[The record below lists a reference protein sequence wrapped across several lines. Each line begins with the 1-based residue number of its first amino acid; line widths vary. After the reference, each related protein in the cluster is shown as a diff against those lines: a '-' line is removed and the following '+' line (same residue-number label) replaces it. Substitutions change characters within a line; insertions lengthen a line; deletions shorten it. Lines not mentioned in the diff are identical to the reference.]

1 MALNYWAYR
10 ESNLLNPFSFGC
22 CGNNKNNNHDTDDRQ
37 DKEIGDLNGKFGQ
50 VETAITATI
59 ESVNNNTNKIAD
71 LGEKVQH
78 HTSDIDDIKEKLAAL
93 AGEGKLSDSIG
104 EIIKKVESLPD
115 KYYTKEDSDG
125 KYAPLESVKTINDVI
140 DGIYNTIGDI
150 NQNVGTIGD
159 LKDTVNKNSKS
170 IINLF
175 TDKADKLAL
184 NDEMERAKA
193 AEKVN
198 ADGIQ
203 AETTRATTKE
213 NELKTDIDNLSN
225 TLNSKEKGLSDRLDT
240 LGNDMTSRFTD
251 VDNKFQT
258 HKEALDNEKLT
269 RKEEDDKLKALI
281 DTNSNDL
288 HNVHDE
294 LTHLG
299 NVKAN
304 KTDLDNALENV
315 NRNLTGSTA
324 DLTNKIS
331 GNTNN
336 IDIQRQQLNALKSVV
351 DGKLDKTDF
360 NSYSSTTESS
370 INALKRDKADLSALT
385 ESNDAINTLR
395 TTVNTK
401 ASKDSLDNT
410 NSRLTDVENSIPNYI
425 TKSAADAKFMTL
437 LSGATHDEVT
447 TLDTKVNA
455 LNDKLAAKVNV
466 SDLDDKLGPLTS
478 LLRDKWQ
485 SNIKS
490 KELNVDD
497 VIRDINKV
505 DGSKANKEDVYTKS
519 EVDAKLTQIKNDLT
533 REYDDKI
540 REATEKITKL
550 TKDIGYI
557 SELKNVETGIANYD
571 NSGNGILDVLHKRMH
586 EAFANYDFQNELVNL
601 IHKMDER
608 IKTLENR

>member
-10 ESNLLNPFSFGC
+10 ESNLLNPFTFGC
-22 CGNNKNNNHDTDDRQ
+22 CGNNTNNHDTDIRQ

-50 VETAITATI
+50 IETAITATI

-78 HTSDIDDIKEKLAAL
+78 HTSDIDNIKEKLAAL

-288 HNVHDE
+288 HNIHDE
-294 LTHLG
+294 LTHLD

-304 KTDLDNALENV
+304 KTDLDNALNNV

-324 DLTNKIS
+324 DLNNKIS
-331 GNTNN
+331 GNTAS
-336 IDIQRQQLNALKSVV
+336 IDTQRQQLNALKNVV
-351 DGKLDKTDF
+351 DGKLDKADF

-370 INALKRDKADLSALT
+370 INTLKHDKADLSALT
-385 ESNDAINTLR
+385 EANDAINTLR
-395 TTVNTK
+395 TTINTK

-410 NSRLTDVENSIPNYI
+410 NSRLTDIENVIPNYI

-519 EVDAKLTQIKNDLT
+519 EVDAKLTQIKNDIT

>member
-78 HTSDIDDIKEKLAAL
+78 NTNDIDSIKEKINAL
-93 AGEGKLSDSIG
+93 AGEGKLSDTIS
-104 EIIKKVESLPD
+104 ELSKKVDGFPD

-213 NELKTDIDNLSN
+213 NELKTDIDNLSTTVN
-225 TLNSKEKGLSDRLDT
+225 TKEKGLSDRLDT

-294 LTHLG
+294 LTRLG

>member
-10 ESNLLNPFSFGC
+10 ESNLLNPFTFGC
-22 CGNNKNNNHDTDDRQ
+22 CGNNTNNHDTDSRQ

-50 VETAITATI
+50 IETAITATI

-78 HTSDIDDIKEKLAAL
+78 HTSDIDNIKEKLAAL

-258 HKEALDNEKLT
+258 HKETLDNEKLT

-288 HNVHDE
+288 HNIHDE
-294 LTHLG
+294 LTHLD

-304 KTDLDNALENV
+304 KTDLDNALNNV

-324 DLTNKIS
+324 DLNNKIS
-331 GNTNN
+331 GNTAS
-336 IDIQRQQLNALKSVV
+336 IDTQRQQLNALKNVV
-351 DGKLDKTDF
+351 DGKLDKADF

-370 INALKRDKADLSALT
+370 INTLKHDKADLSALT
-385 ESNDAINTLR
+385 EANDAINTLR
-395 TTVNTK
+395 TTINTK

-410 NSRLTDVENSIPNYI
+410 NSRLTDIENVIPNYI

-519 EVDAKLTQIKNDLT
+519 EVDAKLTQIKNDIT

-557 SELKNVETGIANYD
+557 SELNNVEKGIANYD

>member
-10 ESNLLNPFSFGC
+10 ESNLLNPFTFGC
-22 CGNNKNNNHDTDDRQ
+22 CGNNTNNHDTDSRQ

-50 VETAITATI
+50 IETAITATI

-78 HTSDIDDIKEKLAAL
+78 HTSDIDNIKEKLAAL

-213 NELKTDIDNLSN
+213 NELKTDIDNLSTTVN
-225 TLNSKEKGLSDRLDT
+225 IKEKGLSDRLDT

-294 LTHLG
+294 LTRLG

-336 IDIQRQQLNALKSVV
+336 IDIQRQQLNALKTVV
-351 DGKLDKTDF
+351 DGKLDKADF

-519 EVDAKLTQIKNDLT
+519 EVDAKLTQIKNDIT

>member
-10 ESNLLNPFSFGC
+10 ESNLLNPFTFGC
-22 CGNNKNNNHDTDDRQ
+22 CGNNTNNHDTDIRQ

-50 VETAITATI
+50 IETAITATI

-78 HTSDIDDIKEKLAAL
+78 HTSDIDNIKEKLAAL

-294 LTHLG
+294 LTRLG

-519 EVDAKLTQIKNDLT
+519 EVDAKLTQIKNDIT

>member
-10 ESNLLNPFSFGC
+10 ESNLLNPFTFGC
-22 CGNNKNNNHDTDDRQ
+22 CGNNTNNHDTDSRQ

-50 VETAITATI
+50 IETAITATI

-78 HTSDIDDIKEKLAAL
+78 HTSDIDNIKEKLAAL

-281 DTNSNDL
+281 DTNSIDL

-294 LTHLG
+294 LTRLG

-336 IDIQRQQLNALKSVV
+336 IDIQRQQLNTLKSVV

-401 ASKDSLDNT
+401 VSKDSLDNT

-519 EVDAKLTQIKNDLT
+519 EVDAKLTQIKNDIT

>member
-10 ESNLLNPFSFGC
+10 ESNLLNPFTFGC
-22 CGNNKNNNHDTDDRQ
+22 CGNNTNNHDTDSRQ

-50 VETAITATI
+50 IETAITATI

-78 HTSDIDDIKEKLAAL
+78 HTSDIDNIKEKLAAL

-213 NELKTDIDNLSN
+213 NELKTDIDNLSTTVN
-225 TLNSKEKGLSDRLDT
+225 TKEKGLSDRLDT

-269 RKEEDDKLKALI
+269 RKEEDDKLKALV

-294 LTHLG
+294 LTRLG

-410 NSRLTDVENSIPNYI
+410 NSRLTDIENVIPNYI

-497 VIRDINKV
+497 VIRDINKL

>member
-10 ESNLLNPFSFGC
+10 ESNLLNPFTFGC
-22 CGNNKNNNHDTDDRQ
+22 CGNNTNNHDTDSRQ

-50 VETAITATI
+50 IETAITATI

-78 HTSDIDDIKEKLAAL
+78 HTSDIDNIKEKLAAL

-213 NELKTDIDNLSN
+213 NELKTDIDNLSTTVN
-225 TLNSKEKGLSDRLDT
+225 TKEKGLSDRLDT

-251 VDNKFQT
+251 VHNKFQT

-281 DTNSNDL
+281 DANSNDL

-294 LTHLG
+294 LTRLG

-304 KTDLDNALENV
+304 KTDLDNALENI

-519 EVDAKLTQIKNDLT
+519 EVDAKLTQIKNDIT

>member
-78 HTSDIDDIKEKLAAL
+78 HTSDIDNIKEKLAAL

-213 NELKTDIDNLSN
+213 NELKTDIDNLSTTVN
-225 TLNSKEKGLSDRLDT
+225 TKEKGLSDRLDT

-251 VDNKFQT
+251 VHNKFQT

-281 DTNSNDL
+281 DANSNDL

-294 LTHLG
+294 LTRLG

-304 KTDLDNALENV
+304 KTDLDNALENI

-519 EVDAKLTQIKNDLT
+519 EVDAKLTQIKNDIT

>member
-10 ESNLLNPFSFGC
+10 ESNLLNPFAFGC
-22 CGNNKNNNHDTDDRQ
+22 CGNNTNNHDTDSRQ

-50 VETAITATI
+50 IETAITATI

-78 HTSDIDDIKEKLAAL
+78 HTSDIDNIKEKLAAL

-294 LTHLG
+294 LTRLG
-299 NVKAN
+299 NFKAN

-519 EVDAKLTQIKNDLT
+519 EVDAKLTQIKNDIT

>member
-78 HTSDIDDIKEKLAAL
+78 HTSDIDNIKEKLAAL

-288 HNVHDE
+288 HHVHDE
-294 LTHLG
+294 LTRLG

-519 EVDAKLTQIKNDLT
+519 EVDAKLTQIKNDIT

>member
-10 ESNLLNPFSFGC
+10 ESNLLNPFTFGC
-22 CGNNKNNNHDTDDRQ
+22 CGNNTNNHDTDIRQ

-50 VETAITATI
+50 IETAITATI

-78 HTSDIDDIKEKLAAL
+78 HTSDIDNIKEKLAAL

-213 NELKTDIDNLSN
+213 NELKTDIDNLSTTVN
-225 TLNSKEKGLSDRLDT
+225 TKEKGLSDRLDT

-294 LTHLG
+294 LTRLG

-304 KTDLDNALENV
+304 KTDLDNALEIV

-370 INALKRDKADLSALT
+370 INTLKRDKADLSALT

-519 EVDAKLTQIKNDLT
+519 EVDAKLTQIKNDIT

>member
-294 LTHLG
+294 LTRLG

-519 EVDAKLTQIKNDLT
+519 EVDAKLTQIKNDIT

>member
-78 HTSDIDDIKEKLAAL
+78 NTNDIDSIKEKIDAL
-93 AGEGKLSDSIG
+93 AGEGKLSDTIS
-104 EIIKKVESLPD
+104 ELSKKVDGLPD

-125 KYAPLESVKTINDVI
+125 KYAPLESLKTINDVV
-140 DGIYNTIGDI
+140 DGIYNTIEDI
-150 NQNVGTIGD
+150 NQNVGTFGD

-184 NDEMERAKA
+184 NEEMERAKA

-198 ADGIQ
+198 SDNLQ
-203 AETTRATTKE
+203 AEITRATTKE

-225 TLNSKEKGLSDRLDT
+225 TLNSKEKGLSDRLDN
-240 LGNDMTSRFTD
+240 LGNDVTSRF
-251 VDNKFQT
+251 VDTNGKI
-258 HKEALDNEKLT
+258 KELKDSLDGEKLT
-269 RKEEDDKLKALI
+269 RKEEYDKLKALI

-288 HNVHDE
+288 HGVHDE
-294 LTHLG
+294 LTHLD
-299 NVKAN
+299 NIKAN
-304 KTDLDNALENV
+304 KTDLDNALNNV

-331 GNTNN
+331 GNTAS
-336 IDIQRQQLNALKSVV
+336 IDTQRQQLNALKNVV

-370 INALKRDKADLSALT
+370 INTLKRDKADLSALT
-385 ESNDAINTLR
+385 EANDAINTLR

-410 NSRLTDVENSIPNYI
+410 NSRLTDIENVIPNYI

-497 VIRDINKV
+497 VIRDINKL

>member
-10 ESNLLNPFSFGC
+10 ESNLLNPFTFGC
-22 CGNNKNNNHDTDDRQ
+22 CGNNTNNHDTDIRQ

-50 VETAITATI
+50 IETAITATI

-78 HTSDIDDIKEKLAAL
+78 HTSDIDNIKEKLAAL

-213 NELKTDIDNLSN
+213 NELKTDIDNLSTTVN
-225 TLNSKEKGLSDRLDT
+225 TKEKGLSDRLDT

-294 LTHLG
+294 LTRLG

-519 EVDAKLTQIKNDLT
+519 EVDAKLTQIKNDIT

>member
-10 ESNLLNPFSFGC
+10 ESNLLNPFTFGC
-22 CGNNKNNNHDTDDRQ
+22 CGNNTNNHDTDSRQ

-50 VETAITATI
+50 IETAITATI

-78 HTSDIDDIKEKLAAL
+78 HTSDIDNIKEKLAAL

-294 LTHLG
+294 LTRLG

-401 ASKDSLDNT
+401 ASKDSLNNT

-519 EVDAKLTQIKNDLT
+519 EVDAKLTQIKNDIT

>member
-10 ESNLLNPFSFGC
+10 ESNLLNPFTFGC
-22 CGNNKNNNHDTDDRQ
+22 CGNNTNNHDTDSRQ

-50 VETAITATI
+50 IETAITATI

-78 HTSDIDDIKEKLAAL
+78 HTSDIDNIKEKLAAL

-251 VDNKFQT
+251 VDNKLQT

-294 LTHLG
+294 LTRLG

-351 DGKLDKTDF
+351 DVKLDKTDF

-519 EVDAKLTQIKNDLT
+519 EVDAKLTQIKNDIT

>member
-10 ESNLLNPFSFGC
+10 ESNLLNPFAFGC
-22 CGNNKNNNHDTDDRQ
+22 CGNNTNNHDTDSRQ

-50 VETAITATI
+50 IETAITATI

-78 HTSDIDDIKEKLAAL
+78 HTSDIDNIKEKLAAL

-269 RKEEDDKLKALI
+269 RKEEDDKLKVLI

-288 HNVHDE
+288 HNVYDE
-294 LTHLG
+294 LTRLG

-370 INALKRDKADLSALT
+370 INTLKRDKADLSALT

>member
-10 ESNLLNPFSFGC
+10 ESNLLNPFAFGC
-22 CGNNKNNNHDTDDRQ
+22 CGNNTNNHDTDSRQ

-50 VETAITATI
+50 IETAITATI

-78 HTSDIDDIKEKLAAL
+78 HTSDIDNIKEKLAAL

-294 LTHLG
+294 LTRLG

>member
-10 ESNLLNPFSFGC
+10 ESNLLNPFTFGC
-22 CGNNKNNNHDTDDRQ
+22 CGNNTNNHDTDRRQ

-50 VETAITATI
+50 IETAITATI

-78 HTSDIDDIKEKLAAL
+78 HTSDIDNIKEKLAAL

-213 NELKTDIDNLSN
+213 NDLKTDIDNLSN

-294 LTHLG
+294 LTRLG

-410 NSRLTDVENSIPNYI
+410 NSRLTYVENSIPNYI

-519 EVDAKLTQIKNDLT
+519 EVDAKLTQIKNDIT

>member
-10 ESNLLNPFSFGC
+10 ESNLLNPFAFGC
-22 CGNNKNNNHDTDDRQ
+22 CGNNTNNHDTDSRQ

-50 VETAITATI
+50 IETAITATI

-78 HTSDIDDIKEKLAAL
+78 HTSDIDNIKEKLAAL

-213 NELKTDIDNLSN
+213 NELKTDIDNLSTTVN
-225 TLNSKEKGLSDRLDT
+225 TKEKGLSDRLDT

-294 LTHLG
+294 LTRLG

-410 NSRLTDVENSIPNYI
+410 NSRLTDIENVIPNYI

-519 EVDAKLTQIKNDLT
+519 EVDAKLTQIKNDIT

-540 REATEKITKL
+540 REATEKITKI

>member
-10 ESNLLNPFSFGC
+10 ESNLLNPFAFGC
-22 CGNNKNNNHDTDDRQ
+22 CGNNTNNHDTDSRQ

-50 VETAITATI
+50 IETAITATI

-78 HTSDIDDIKEKLAAL
+78 HTSDIDNIKEKLAAL

-294 LTHLG
+294 LTHLD

-304 KTDLDNALENV
+304 KTDLDNALNNV

-324 DLTNKIS
+324 DLNNKIS
-331 GNTNN
+331 GNTAS
-336 IDIQRQQLNALKSVV
+336 IDIQRQQLNALKNVV
-351 DGKLDKTDF
+351 DGKLDKADF

-370 INALKRDKADLSALT
+370 INTLKHDKADLSALT
-385 ESNDAINTLR
+385 EANDAINTLR
-395 TTVNTK
+395 TTINTK

-410 NSRLTDVENSIPNYI
+410 NSRLTDIENVIPNYI

-519 EVDAKLTQIKNDLT
+519 EVDAKLTQIKNDIT

>member
-159 LKDTVNKNSKS
+159 LKDTANKNSKS

-294 LTHLG
+294 LTRLG

-497 VIRDINKV
+497 VIRDINKL